1 MQKMKLIFS
10 LILVQRSFE
19 KRCCFSNRCEDTTK
33 NECGKQMTTPKIRKL
48 KPINLA
54 QIEEQKSKSNKNLP
68 SLSERQLNNKVL
80 KIQHFKQR
88 EQFAMKDEKNIFKNK
103 FCKNRKLSQNL
114 GDQYR
119 QKIIK
124 IEHENIT

>member
-1 MQKMKLIFS
+1 M
-10 LILVQRSFE
+10 
-19 KRCCFSNRCEDTTK
+19 
-33 NECGKQMTTPKIRKL
+33 
-48 KPINLA
+48 A

-88 EQFAMKDEKNIFKNK
+88 EQFAMKDEKISLKINSAKIDNCHKK
-103 FCKNRKLSQNL
+103 L
-114 GDQYR
+114 GDQFR

-124 IEHENIT
+124 IDMKILPENIS